1 MPSSPQIRSSWRII
15 DRARTSCLASSSVR
29 CRRRRAAR
37 SIPRSSMSCSSL
49 SWAAEMHDRDTLHRF
64 LFDRFPIRGHLVH
77 LDAAWRA
84 LIEHREYPNAI
95 RETLGEAVVA
105 SLLLAATIKFE
116 GVLSLQLQGDG
127 PMHLLLAQCTSGLG
141 VRGLARYRDFGAGA
155 QKISELIGNGNLT
168 VTLET
173 DEGGQRYQGIVPI
186 EGERLADSIQAYFQN
201 SEQLPTRLW
210 LHADAQGASGM
221 LLQKLPASDSLPP
234 ADAALIDDAWRRVQL
249 IADTLT
255 PEELRTLADAEIL
268 HRLFNE
274 DDLRLFEPSPVYFRC
289 RCSRERVAGMLQG
302 LGETE
307 TRSILAE
314 RGEVEVRCDFCNR
327 AYVFDAVD
335 VARLFNAGMPSDGGA
350 RIH

>member
-1 MPSSPQIRSSWRII
+1 
-15 DRARTSCLASSSVR
+15 
-29 CRRRRAAR
+29 
-37 SIPRSSMSCSSL
+37 
-49 SWAAEMHDRDTLHRF
+49 MHDRDCLHRF
-64 LFDRFPIRGHLVH
+64 VFEHYPIRGHLVH
-77 LDAAWRA
+77 LDTAWRA
-84 LIEHREYPNAI
+84 LIEHRDYPDAI
-95 RETLGEAVVA
+95 RNLLGEAVA
-105 SLLLAATIKFE
+105 AALLLAATIKFD
-116 GVLSLQLQGDG
+116 GVLSLQLQSDG
-127 PMHLLLAQCTSGLG
+127 AVQLLLAQCTSGLG
-141 VRGLARYRDFGAGA
+141 VRALARQRAPDEESSEHSAGA
-155 QKISELIGNGNLT
+155 LIGKGNLT

-173 DEGGQRYQGIVPI
+173 DDGAQRYQGIVPI
-186 EGERLADSIQAYFQN
+186 ESGRLAESLQAYFQN

-210 LHADAQGASGM
+210 LHADRDGVSGM
-221 LLQKLPASDSLPP
+221 LLQRLPSSDR
-234 ADAALIDDAWRRVQL
+234 AGTGATTAAVDDAWRRVQL

-255 PEELRTLADAEIL
+255 PEELSTLADVEIL

-302 LGETE
+302 LGEAE

>member
-1 MPSSPQIRSSWRII
+1 
-15 DRARTSCLASSSVR
+15 
-29 CRRRRAAR
+29 
-37 SIPRSSMSCSSL
+37 
-49 SWAAEMHDRDTLHRF
+49 MHDRDTLHRF
-64 LFDRFPIRGHLVH
+64 LFERYPIRGHLVH

-84 LIEHREYPNAI
+84 LIEHRSYPDAI

-127 PMHLLLAQCTSGLG
+127 PVHLLLAQCTSGLG
-141 VRGLARYRDFGAGA
+141 VRGLARHRDLGLGSSANIRDLVG
-155 QKISELIGNGNLT
+155 EGNLT

-173 DEGGQRYQGIVPI
+173 DAGAQRYQGIVPI
-186 EGERLADSIQAYFQN
+186 EGERLADSLQAYFQN

-221 LLQKLPASDSLPP
+221 LLQKLPGTGSAAA
-234 ADAALIDDAWRRVQL
+234 ADTAAIEDAWRRIQL

-255 PEELRTLADAEIL
+255 PEELRTLADTEIL

-302 LGETE
+302 LGEAE
-307 TRSILAE
+307 TRSVIAE
-314 RGEVEVRCDFCNR
+314 RGKVLVHCDFCNR

-335 VARLFNAGMPSDGGA
+335 VAQLFNATVAADSGSTV
-350 RIH
+350 H